1 MYLNATIDEVNIPD
15 KYVVMKLND
24 FVKGRLYLEHMAD
37 LPLKT
42 LPPKLTQVGK
52 EIKVRIFYIDF
63 KTRYID
69 FTKKESLFRDKTPIY
84 QSYREADKG
93 AKIVGVVVDENEHGY
108 VVRSFGGI
116 KGLLTFAD
124 IKANGSQIK
133 DLKVGSIVKAYV
145 LFRKK
150 DKGMALTLDKAKAKE
165 LRKEVAKAKPQKNGK
180 NENQEEEGKFLTKFE
195 DYFPTTEEI
204 AVI

>member
-1 MYLNATIDEVNIPD
+1 M
-15 KYVVMKLND
+15 MKLNE
-24 FVKGRLYLEHMAD
+24 FVKGRLYIEHMAD

-42 LPPKLTQVGK
+42 MPPKLTQVGK
-52 EIKVRIFYIDF
+52 EIKVRIFAIDY
-63 KTRYID
+63 KTRYIE
-69 FTKKESLFRDKTPIY
+69 FTKKETLFKDKTPVY

-93 AKIVGVVVDENEHGY
+93 SKIVGIVVDENEHGY
-108 VVRSFGGI
+108 VIKSFGGI

-124 IKANGSQIK
+124 IKANSGSSQLK

-165 LRKEVAKAKPQKNGK
+165 LKKEVESTKPKKNAAKDQA
-180 NENQEEEGKFLTKFE
+180 E
-195 DYFPTTEEI
+195 
-204 AVI
+204 

>member
-1 MYLNATIDEVNIPD
+1 
-15 KYVVMKLND
+15 MKLND

-52 EIKVRIFYIDF
+52 EIKVRIFYIDY

-69 FTKKESLFRDKTPIY
+69 FTKKESLFRDKTPVY

-124 IKANGSQIK
+124 IKANGS
-133 DLKVGSIVKAYV
+133 
-145 LFRKK
+145 
-150 DKGMALTLDKAKAKE
+150 
-165 LRKEVAKAKPQKNGK
+165 
-180 NENQEEEGKFLTKFE
+180 
-195 DYFPTTEEI
+195 
-204 AVI
+204 

>member
-1 MYLNATIDEVNIPD
+1 
-15 KYVVMKLND
+15 MKLND

-52 EIKVRIFYIDF
+52 EIKVRIFYIDY

-69 FTKKESLFRDKTPIY
+69 FTKKESLFRDKSPVY

-124 IKANGSQIK
+124 IKVNS
-133 DLKVGSIVKAYV
+133 S
-145 LFRKK
+145 
-150 DKGMALTLDKAKAKE
+150 
-165 LRKEVAKAKPQKNGK
+165 
-180 NENQEEEGKFLTKFE
+180 
-195 DYFPTTEEI
+195 
-204 AVI
+204 